1 MPKRRRFSLV
11 HAPESFKAHRD
22 PGIIQSGMHIMSE
35 LEFRPGLADVPV
47 AESAISY
54 IDGKRARLE
63 YRGLAVET
71 LARESC
77 FEETAWLLLKGE
89 LPSQRELAEFD
100 DQLRHHRRIKYKLRD
115 LVKCL
120 PETGHPMDALQAS
133 AAAMGMYYPSRD
145 VGNVQSNWGAVI
157 RLIAKLPTL
166 VAAFHRLRHGDE
178 VIRPRDDL
186 DHAANFYWM
195 LFECEPSPA
204 VRKVLDACLVLHAE
218 HTMNASTFS
227 GRVTASTLANPYTV
241 VSSAIGTL
249 TGPLHGGA
257 NEEVLDM
264 LEEIGT
270 NRNVGAWLEQAVA
283 GKKKIMGF
291 GHRVY
296 KVKDPRATVLQ
307 ELAENVFAETT
318 RPELYDLA
326 VELEKAAVPI
336 LGPKGIY
343 PNVDFYSGI
352 VYASLGIPRDLFTP
366 LFAIAR
372 VAGWLSHW
380 LEQLKNNRIFRPE
393 QIYVGKHDLA
403 YVPLE
408 KRP

>member
-1 MPKRRRFSLV
+1 
-11 HAPESFKAHRD
+11 
-22 PGIIQSGMHIMSE
+22 MSQLE
-35 LEFRPGLADVPV
+35 LRPGLADVPV
-47 AESAISY
+47 AESAISF

-63 YRGLAVET
+63 YRGVAVET

-77 FEETAWLLLKGE
+77 YEETAWLLLKGD
-89 LPSQRELAEFD
+89 LPTQHELADFD
-100 DQLRHHRRIKYKLRD
+100 DQLRHRRRIKYKLKD
-115 LVKCL
+115 LIKCL

-133 AAAMGMYYPSRD
+133 VAAMGMFYPARD
-145 VGNVQSNWGAVI
+145 VSNAQSNWDSTV
-157 RLIAKLPTL
+157 RLIAKLPTV

-178 VIRPRDDL
+178 AIDPRDDL
-186 DHAANFYWM
+186 DHAANFYYM
-195 LFECEPSPA
+195 LFEREPSPA
-204 VRKVLDACLVLHAE
+204 IRRVIDACLILHAE

-227 GRVTASTLANPYTV
+227 GRVTGSTLANPYTV

-264 LEEIGT
+264 LDAIGSMNNVRPWAEDTVT
-270 NRNVGAWLEQAVA
+270 N
-283 GKKKIMGF
+283 KKKIMGF

-307 ELAENVFAETT
+307 ELAENVFAETS
-318 RPELYDLA
+318 RPRRYDLA
-326 VELEKAAVPI
+326 VELERVMAGL

-352 VYASLGIPRDLFTP
+352 VYDALGIPKDLFTP
-366 LFAIAR
+366 IFAISR
-372 VAGWLSHW
+372 VAGWLAHW
-380 LEQLKNNRIFRPE
+380 LEQLKNNRIYRPE
-393 QIYVGKHDLA
+393 QVYVGKHDVP

>member
-1 MPKRRRFSLV
+1 
-11 HAPESFKAHRD
+11 
-22 PGIIQSGMHIMSE
+22 MSE
-35 LEFRPGLADVPV
+35 MELRPGLADVPV
-47 AESAISY
+47 AESAISF

-63 YRGLAVET
+63 YRGIAVET

-89 LPSQRELAEFD
+89 LPTQRELADFD

-115 LVKCL
+115 LIKCL
-120 PETGHPMDALQAS
+120 PEAGHPMDALQAS
-133 AAAMGMYYPSRD
+133 VAAMGMFYPSRD
-145 VGNVQSNWGAVI
+145 VSNAQNNWESVV
-157 RLIAKLPTL
+157 RLIAKLPTV
-166 VAAFHRLRHGDE
+166 VAAFARLRFGDD
-178 VIRPRDDL
+178 VIEPRDDL

-195 LFECEPSPA
+195 LFEREPSPA
-204 VRKVLDACLVLHAE
+204 ARKVLDACLILHAE

-227 GRVTASTLANPYTV
+227 GRVTGSTLANPYTV

-257 NEEVLDM
+257 NEEVCAMLD
-264 LEEIGT
+264 EIGT
-270 NRNVGAWLEQAVA
+270 VANVRPWLEDAVA
-283 GKKKIMGF
+283 NKKKIMGF

-307 ELAENVFAETT
+307 ELAEHLFAETN
-318 RPELYDLA
+318 RPPLYELA
-326 VELEKAAVPI
+326 MELERVAAGI

-352 VYASLGIPRDLFTP
+352 VYSALGIPRDVFTP
-366 LFAIAR
+366 VFAMAR

-380 LEQLKNNRIFRPE
+380 LEQLQNNRIYRPE
-393 QIYVGKHDLA
+393 QIYVGRRDVA

>member
-1 MPKRRRFSLV
+1 
-11 HAPESFKAHRD
+11 
-22 PGIIQSGMHIMSE
+22 MSQ

-47 AESAISY
+47 AESGVSY

-63 YRGLAVET
+63 YRGIAVET

-77 FEETAWLLLKGE
+77 YEETAWLLIKGD
-89 LPSQRELAEFD
+89 LPTQKELATFD
-100 DQLRHHRRIKYKLRD
+100 DELRHRRRIKYKLTD
-115 LVKCL
+115 LIKCL
-120 PETGHPMDALQAS
+120 PETGHPMDALQAGV
-133 AAAMGMYYPSRD
+133 AAMGMFYPARD
-145 VGNVQSNWGAVI
+145 VSNAHGNWDSVI
-157 RLIAKLPTL
+157 RLIAKLPTI

-178 VIRPRDDL
+178 AIAPRDDL
-186 DHAANFYWM
+186 GHAANFFYM
-195 LFECEPSPA
+195 LTEKEPSPA
-204 VRKVLDACLVLHAE
+204 VTRVLDACLILHAE

-227 GRVTASTLANPYTV
+227 GRVTGSTLANPYTV

-264 LEEIGT
+264 LEEVGSID
-270 NRNVGAWLEQAVA
+270 NVRPWLEHAVA
-283 GKKKIMGF
+283 NKKKIMGL

-307 ELAENVFAETT
+307 ELAENVFAEMS
-318 RPELYDLA
+318 RPKQYDLA
-326 VELEKAAVPI
+326 VELEKVAAGI

-352 VYASLGIPRDLFTP
+352 IYQALGIPRDLFTP
-366 LFAIAR
+366 IFAVAR

-393 QIYVGKHDLA
+393 QIYVGKHDVPYL
-403 YVPLE
+403 PLE

>member
-1 MPKRRRFSLV
+1 
-11 HAPESFKAHRD
+11 
-22 PGIIQSGMHIMSE
+22 MSQ

-47 AESAISY
+47 AESAVSF

-63 YRGLAVET
+63 YRGIAVET

-89 LPSQRELAEFD
+89 LPTQRELADFD

-115 LVKCL
+115 LIKCL

-133 AAAMGMYYPSRD
+133 AAAMGMFYPSRD
-145 VGNVQSNWGAVI
+145 VGNGQSNWDAVI

-178 VIRPRDDL
+178 TIRPRDDL

-195 LFECEPSPA
+195 LFEREPSPA
-204 VRKVLDACLVLHAE
+204 VRKVLDACLILHAE

-227 GRVTASTLANPYTV
+227 GRVTGSTLANPYTV
-241 VSSAIGTL
+241 ISSAIGTL

-257 NEEVLDM
+257 NEQVLEM
-264 LEEIGT
+264 LDEIGAKE
-270 NRNVGAWLEQAVA
+270 NVRGWLDQAVS

-307 ELAENVFAETT
+307 ELAEHVFAETS
-318 RPELYDLA
+318 RPKMYELA
-326 VELEKAAVPI
+326 QELEKDAAPA

-366 LFAIAR
+366 IFAVAR
-372 VAGWLSHW
+372 VIGWLAHW
-380 LEQLKNNRIFRPE
+380 LEQIKNNRIFRPE
-393 QIYVGKHDLA
+393 QIYVGKHDVA